1 MSVFV
6 FDKDSTDT
14 IRYLLAMKHFSEYT
28 IGPQGIDL
36 QLCALTLER
45 VLIQTGLNYPK
56 FQKEKSSDLKIYD
69 IAKFLSQKN
78 IVNPSVANQLFEYIN
93 FHDSI
98 IRTGAKVTNEVA
110 HTMASQILR
119 FLCAEAGI
127 SMEKE
132 IQEAAFEDIT
142 NHKIGQSLKNEAFEV
157 EEADFDNLNRLHYKS
172 AQIQNEISKR
182 LTVPLKPA
190 KVSGFTPYTGGII
203 LPFITEQVASKRPSD
218 CAYLGVTF
226 TPNSIR
232 IGLDFGAQA
241 HRSRVKYYELII
253 NGALTCEIETL
264 SRKAADYCFYD
275 TYWYYHTRN
284 LQSLQWGLTMYG
296 STRLA
301 IENVIEETK
310 QSEGTALSG
319 HRYLIGKVIQRR
331 PEDFTYI
338 AKGIINDAAR
348 NLNELYPI
356 LELIDKP

>member
-1 MSVFV
+1 MSMSVFV

-56 FQKEKSSDLKIYD
+56 FQKEKQSDLKIFD
-69 IAKFLSQKN
+69 IVKFLSQKN
-78 IVNPSVANQLFEYIN
+78 IVNSSVANQLFEYIN

-98 IRTGAKVTNEVA
+98 IRTGAKITNEVA

-172 AQIQNEISKR
+172 AQIQNEILKK

-203 LPFITEQVASKRPSD
+203 LPFIP
-218 CAYLGVTF
+218 
-226 TPNSIR
+226 
-232 IGLDFGAQA
+232 
-241 HRSRVKYYELII
+241 
-253 NGALTCEIETL
+253 
-264 SRKAADYCFYD
+264 
-275 TYWYYHTRN
+275 
-284 LQSLQWGLTMYG
+284 
-296 STRLA
+296 
-301 IENVIEETK
+301 
-310 QSEGTALSG
+310 
-319 HRYLIGKVIQRR
+319 
-331 PEDFTYI
+331 
-338 AKGIINDAAR
+338 
-348 NLNELYPI
+348 
-356 LELIDKP
+356 